1 VRFTADHHFGAPPE
15 AVLERLADPAFHTG
29 LVLPDV
35 APAELVDA
43 GDDGRRAWVHLRLQ
57 YVGQL
62 DDRVRRLL
70 GGRPLCWRQDLDV
83 DRSVGGGTVRMWA
96 EHQPAMLHGDARF
109 TVTVDGD
116 DEASRSIRHLQGELV
131 VAVPV
136 IGAMAERRIV
146 PGVLARLASEA
157 EQLDRQVSPPG

>member
-1 VRFTADHHFGAPPE
+1 M
-15 AVLERLADPAFHTG
+15 
-29 LVLPDV
+29 
-35 APAELVDA
+35 VDE
-43 GDDGRRAWVHLRLQ
+43 H
-57 YVGQL
+57 
-62 DDRVRRLL
+62 RVE
-70 GGRPLCWRQDLDV
+70 RPLPVDPDLDV